1 RRVLGGRSAY
11 DFSSLDA
18 RTIRTFANSYEA
30 IVRDTHGFLTAKGIP
45 YVSVL
50 QPVRW
55 YDPKPSAAHHRGA
68 GGIPELAA
76 LYHAFDEFASSTP
89 FARSL
94 TGLFE
99 GQLDV
104 YVDACHVDARGKRT
118 FVEALTRIVKD
129 HVERGR
135 GRAAATT
142 GGPSPALATAR
153 ETP

>member
-1 RRVLGGRSAY
+1 
-11 DFSSLDA
+11 
-18 RTIRTFANSYEA
+18 EA
-30 IVRDTHGFLTAKGIP
+30 IVQDTHDFLTAKGIP

-55 YDPKPSAAHHRGA
+55 YDPRPSAAHHRGVD
-68 GGIPELAA
+68 GIPELAA

-89 FARSL
+89 FTRSL

-104 YVDACHVDARGKRT
+104 YVDACHVDVRGNRI

-135 GRAAATT
+135 SRAAATT
-142 GGPSPALATAR
+142 GRRSLALATAR